1 MVLGGRARVVAG
13 EWRAAGNA
21 RTVVCV
27 CSRVATGA
35 GRDGGGWRKEIGLR
49 KWQGRAERGCC
60 TGRNFCSRGPEVRVR
75 PERWNSARPMPI
87 QCVGEGRA
95 RGGAR
100 VLWRGV
106 DLAEVAIRGCTVDE
120 EDSDTTHALTNWSAR
135 LHVPALTLTPAQ
147 HSHTS
152 RDEVEPVF
160 LAQLC
165 RPVGCAVLPRV
176 EARVPH
182 TRRPPAQL
190 LQRQQLRIR
199 RGGDRVVGC
208 PGWREYWMPAG
219 GSTALPG

>member
-1 MVLGGRARVVAG
+1 MVGHGWWRGSGARLGMRALWYVCAHGWQPGRVVMVGVGGRRLAYESGKAGRSGVVALAG
-13 EWRAAGNA
+13 IFAAGA
-21 RTVVCV
+21 RKYEFGQNDGI
-27 CSRVATGA
+27 RP
-35 GRDGGGWRKEIGLR
+35 GRCQYDASGKG
-49 KWQGRAERGCC
+49 ERGAELGCC
-60 TGRNFCSRGPEVRVR
+60 GAESI
-75 PERWNSARPMPI
+75 WLMLLS
-87 QCVGEGRA
+87 
-95 RGGAR
+95 GGA
-100 VLWRGV
+100 LWTGKTR
-106 DLAEVAIRGCTVDE
+106 IRLVHL
-120 EDSDTTHALTNWSAR
+120 HALTNWSAR
-135 LHVPALTLTPAQ
+135 LHVPALTPTPTQ

-190 LQRQQLRIR
+190 LQRRQLRIR